1 MTADKPVT
9 ATLDNISNLLQD
21 DIRVKVAIVD
31 IDGALAG
38 KIIHKDK
45 FLQVVE
51 DGFGFC
57 SVVFGWDLHDTP
69 YTTDVEFAGDECE
82 FPDLIAKV
90 DLSSYRRIPWEDN
103 VPFFLAHLVNPKN
116 YERFY
121 ACPRSLLQG
130 AVDDYA
136 QQLGMTAHCGVEYEF
151 FCFQETSETAA
162 DKGYHDLKP
171 LWLGGC
177 GYSLLRPT
185 QRQEFYYKA
194 FDWLHEFK
202 VPIESWHTETGPG
215 VFEAAIAYTEAK
227 EAGDRAT
234 LFKTC
239 MKQIALKHGFM
250 ASFMAKPYA
259 DKAGCSGHIH
269 FSLKNKDGKNAFY
282 PWAEDQK
289 SEIPNMS
296 KTMVAFLAGV
306 LRGLPSIMAIL
317 APTVNSYKRLTRKWF
332 APQDV
337 SWGIENRAGAVRVIV
352 PPVSSPAATR
362 LEMRVGGA
370 DINPH
375 LAIAAVLR
383 CGFWGITTNQTLP
396 IPAMDLSKKD
406 NAGEALPKSLL
417 EAMLAMEAKGSIA
430 RQVLGDEFV
439 EHYCKTRRH
448 EWNLWQESVTTFE
461 LERYLELI

>member
-1 MTADKPVT
+1 M
-9 ATLDNISNLLQD
+9 
-21 DIRVKVAIVD
+21 
-31 IDGALAG
+31 
-38 KIIHKDK
+38 
-45 FLQVVE
+45 
-51 DGFGFC
+51 
-57 SVVFGWDLHDTP
+57 
-69 YTTDVEFAGDECE
+69 
-82 FPDLIAKV
+82 
-90 DLSSYRRIPWEDN
+90 
-103 VPFFLAHLVNPKN
+103 PFFLAHLVNPKN

-130 AVDDYA
+130 VIGDYA
-136 QQLGMTAHCGVEYEF
+136 QQLGMTAYCGVEYEF
-151 FCFQETSETAA
+151 FCFQGARLVLSSLQSQLIFVWNFLETSETAA

-194 FDWLHEFK
+194 FDWLHEFN

-215 VFEAAIAYTEAK
+215 VFEAAIAYTEAG

-269 FSLKNKDGKNAFY
+269 FSLKDKEGKNAFY
-282 PWAEDQK
+282 PWTEDQK

-317 APTVNSYKRLTRKWF
+317 APTVNRYDLKLC
-332 APQDV
+332 
-337 SWGIENRAGAVRVIV
+337 EH
-352 PPVSSPAATR
+352 
-362 LEMRVGGA
+362 MM
-370 DINPH
+370 H
-375 LAIAAVLR
+375 
-383 CGFWGITTNQTLP
+383 CGFVRQLTTHDTMQAT
-396 IPAMDLSKKD
+396 
-406 NAGEALPKSLL
+406 NA
-417 EAMLAMEAKGSIA
+417 
-430 RQVLGDEFV
+430 
-439 EHYCKTRRH
+439 
-448 EWNLWQESVTTFE
+448 
-461 LERYLELI
+461 